1 MSSNTGA
8 NCINLT
14 MNKET
19 YNNPLMTDGPIITE
33 EDEFDALDDLHLDLL
48 RGSDPA

>member
-1 MSSNTGA
+1 
-8 NCINLT
+8 
-14 MNKET
+14 MNKDT
-19 YNNPLMTDGPIITE
+19 YNNPLMTEGPIITE